1 MASVELDPA
10 NLSPWDLRVH
20 ICQDRA
26 GGWGPTH
33 FAHSPESVACEIAGN
48 DPGDCYGLTSDRA
61 IWERWYAAG
70 HGCQRC
76 AEVLH
81 S

>member
-10 NLSPWDLRVH
+10 NLSEWDLRVH
-20 ICQDRA
+20 IC
-26 GGWGPTH
+26 
-33 FAHSPESVACEIAGN
+33 
-48 DPGDCYGLTSDRA
+48 
-61 IWERWYAAG
+61 WERWYAAG